1 MAVNKVDV
9 PKSSTISSLIFK
21 HSEFG
26 LAIGVLSIIVVLIVP
41 LPTFLLD
48 ILITINIS
56 LSFLILL
63 VTLHVKQALEI
74 SAFPSLLL
82 FTTLFRLALNVASTR
97 LILMHANAGAVIA
110 SFGNFVVGGN
120 VVIGMVI
127 FIILTLIQFIVI
139 TKGATRVAEVA
150 ARFTLDA
157 MPGKQMSIDADLNSG
172 MITEEEA
179 RGRREAISQEA
190 EFYGSMDGASKFVS
204 GDAIAGIVIT
214 LVNIAGGIIIGG
226 LMQGMGISDALS
238 TYTILTVGDGLVS
251 QIPSLI
257 NATSAA
263 LLITKASTKTSLGS
277 ELASQ
282 LLTIPRALAF
292 AAGILGFFSLVPG
305 LPKTPFIMMSAF
317 FGLMFYVT
325 RKSSTS
331 GVVEKDGKEQEAKK
345 LKELKEPEKE
355 IEALLQVDRMGVEV
369 GYKLVPLVDPKK
381 TGGVL
386 SRINALRKQLARDM
400 GAIIPPI
407 RLRDNLQLASN
418 EYHIKIKGQTV
429 AKGEIQPDSY
439 LALGGEEQEPI
450 EGIKTVDP
458 AYGLPGVWI
467 SESKKDSAESAG
479 YTVIDP
485 TSVLITHLT
494 EVVKSH
500 AHEIITREDIQKI
513 IENLKKDSPTLVN
526 ELTPSILALGVVHE
540 VIRNLLRERISIRD
554 FSTILETL
562 IDHAPGTKDPDVLT
576 EYVRQRLCR
585 TLCGQYQNEASKIS
599 TISFEPR
606 LEQEI
611 ANSIHTT
618 GNKAVLAL
626 EPNYAQK
633 IIDAIAATMK
643 KTYSSSSD
651 TVLLTSSTVRNH
663 IRKLIESAIPYL
675 PVLSYKEI
683 APGIQIESLGV
694 VILAEGGERN
704 K

>member
-1 MAVNKVDV
+1 MAVNKLDM
-9 PKSSTISSLIFK
+9 PRSSLPLLFK

-26 LAIGVLSIIVVLIVP
+26 LAIGVLSIIVILIIP

-48 ILITINIS
+48 ILIAVNMS
-56 LSFLILL
+56 LSFLVLL
-63 VTLHVKQALEI
+63 VTLHVKHALEI
-74 SAFPSLLL
+74 SSFPSLLL
-82 FTTLFRLALNVASTR
+82 FVTLFRLALNVASTR
-97 LILMHANAGAVIA
+97 LILMNANAGTIIA
-110 SFGNFVVGGN
+110 AFGSFVVGGN

-127 FIILTLIQFIVI
+127 FLILTLIQFIVI
-139 TKGATRVAEVA
+139 TKGATRVSEVA

-157 MPGKQMSIDADLNSG
+157 MPGKQMSIDADLNAG
-172 MITEEEA
+172 TITEDEA
-179 RGRREAISQEA
+179 RTRRENISQEA
-190 EFYGSMDGASKFVS
+190 EFYGAMDGASKFVS

-214 LVNIAGGIIIGG
+214 LVNIAGGMIIGG
-226 LMQGMGISDALS
+226 LMQGMGISEAVS

-263 LLITKASTKTSLGS
+263 LLITKASTKNSLGS
-277 ELASQ
+277 ELSSQ
-282 LLTIPRALAF
+282 LLTIPRVLAF
-292 AAGILGFFSLVPG
+292 AAGILGFFGLIPG
-305 LPKTPFIMMSAF
+305 MPKTPFIIMSVF
-317 FGLMFYVT
+317 FGLLFYVA
-325 RKSSTS
+325 RKNATS
-331 GVVEKDGKEQEAKK
+331 DVMEKDGKEQEVKK

-355 IEALLQVDRMGVEV
+355 IEALLQVDRMGIEV

-386 SRINALRKQLARDM
+386 GRINALRKQLARDM
-400 GAIIPPI
+400 GTIIPPI

-467 SESKKDSAESAG
+467 SESKKESAESAG

-494 EVVKSH
+494 EVIKSH

-526 ELTPSILALGVVHE
+526 ELTPNILALGVVHE

-562 IDHAPGTKDPDVLT
+562 IDHAPGTKDPDILT

-694 VILAEGGERN
+694 VNLTNED
-704 K
+704 

>member
-1 MAVNKVDV
+1 MAVNKFDMTR
-9 PKSSTISSLIFK
+9 PSLPSIFK

-26 LAIGVLSIIVVLIVP
+26 LAIGVIGILVVLIIP

-48 ILITINIS
+48 ILITVNIS
-56 LSFLILL
+56 LSFLVLL
-63 VTLHVKQALEI
+63 VSLHVRQALEI

-82 FTTLFRLALNVASTR
+82 FVTLFRLALNVASTR
-97 LILMHANAGAVIA
+97 LILMNANAGAVIA

-139 TKGATRVAEVA
+139 TKGATRVSEVA

-157 MPGKQMSIDADLNSG
+157 MPGKQMSIDADLNAG
-172 MITEEEA
+172 TITEDEA
-179 RGRREAISQEA
+179 RTRRENISQEA
-190 EFYGSMDGASKFVS
+190 EFYGAMDGASKFVS

-214 LVNIAGGIIIGG
+214 LVNIAGGMIIGG

-263 LLITKASTKTSLGS
+263 LLITKASSKSSLGG

-292 AAGILGFFSLVPG
+292 ASGILGFFGLVPG
-305 LPKTPFIMMSAF
+305 MPKVPFIMMSIF
-317 FGLMFYVT
+317 FGFMFFITKRASASEVM
-325 RKSSTS
+325 
-331 GVVEKDGKEQEAKK
+331 EKEEEQEAKR

-386 SRINALRKQLARDM
+386 SRISALRKQLARDM
-400 GAIIPPI
+400 GTIISPI
-407 RLRDNLQLASN
+407 RLRDNLQLAPN

-429 AKGEIQPDSY
+429 ARGELMPDSY
-439 LALGGEEQEPI
+439 LALGGDEQEPI

-467 SESKKDSAESAG
+467 SESKKESAESAG

-494 EVVKSH
+494 EIIKSY

-513 IENLKKDSPTLVN
+513 IENLKKDSPTLVD
-526 ELTPSILALGVVHE
+526 ELTPNVLTLGVVHE

-554 FSTILETL
+554 FATVLETL
-562 IDHAPGTKDPDVLT
+562 IDRAPTTKDPEALT

-618 GNKAVLAL
+618 GNKSVLAL

-633 IIDAIAATMK
+633 VIDAIAETMK
-643 KTYSSSSD
+643 KTYSSSSN
-651 TVLLTSSTVRNH
+651 TVLLTSSAVRNH
-663 IRKLIESAIPYL
+663 IRKLIENAIPYL

-694 VILAEGGERN
+694 VNLTERGEFN

>member
-1 MAVNKVDV
+1 MAVNKVDA
-9 PKSSTISSLIFK
+9 PKSSMISSLIFK

-110 SFGNFVVGGN
+110 AFGNFVVGGN

-179 RGRREAISQEA
+179 RNRRETISQEA

-226 LMQGMGISDALS
+226 LMQGMGISEAVS

-263 LLITKASTKTSLGS
+263 LLITKASTKTSLGN

-282 LLTIPRALAF
+282 LLTIPKVLAF
-292 AAGILGFFSLVPG
+292 ASGILGFFGLIPG
-305 LPKTPFIMMSAF
+305 LPKTPFLIMSVF
-317 FGLMFYVT
+317 FGLMFFAT

-331 GVVEKDGKEQEAKK
+331 DVMEKDGKEQEVKK

-386 SRINALRKQLARDM
+386 SRISALRKQLARDM
-400 GAIIPPI
+400 GTIIPPI

-429 AKGEIQPDSY
+429 ASGEIQPDSY
-439 LALGGEEQEPI
+439 LALGGEEQKPI

-467 SESKKDSAESAG
+467 SESKKESAESAG

-494 EVVKSH
+494 EVIKSH

-513 IENLKKDSPTLVN
+513 IENLKKDSPTLVS

-585 TLCGQYQNEASKIS
+585 TLCGQYQNEANKIS
-599 TISFEPR
+599 TISFAPR

-651 TVLLTSSTVRNH
+651 TVLLTPSAVRNH

-694 VILAEGGERN
+694 VNLTNED
-704 K
+704 